1 MCPLSVTVN
10 SVANATLAVTSVTS
24 STSSIANAWLL
35 LCTQPRGTNPPVWQF
50 TIHNLE
56 LMPCEPRPGAGTGR
70 GCRPQL
76 PTVLEFSLHRLPSLV
91 RNPGDA
97 ERRLLHTQSR
107 AAVAL
112 RLRGKSAGQAVP
124 EGLMS
129 GVRRNAFSAHKA
141 SSGFILSS
149 ETQPHVPS
157 LALTAELGSSQ
168 VSAEKDV
175 CCSVQA
181 VAEWPSQPFA

>member
-1 MCPLSVTVN
+1 MTVN
-10 SVANATLAVTSVTS
+10 SVANATLAVTS

-35 LCTQPRGTNPPVWQF
+35 LCTQPRGANPPVWQF
-50 TIHNLE
+50 TIHSLE
-56 LMPCEPRPGAGTGR
+56 LMLCEPRPGASTGR

-76 PTVLEFSLHRLPSLV
+76 PTILEFSLHRLPSLV

-97 ERRLLHTQSR
+97 EHRLLHTQSR

-112 RLRGKSAGQAVP
+112 RPRGKSSGRAAP

-157 LALTAELGSSQ
+157 LALTAELGFSQ
-168 VSAEKDV
+168 VSTEKDV
-175 CCSVQA
+175 CCPVQA